1 MKIYATYRII
11 YVAIAEF
18 TLYNRVMKSFYS
30 KQFLTFIRIA
40 SCIFIA
46 ILFYLTGHAVYDVFF
61 IKDYG
66 CIFGLICGPLSIL
79 ILFFVVLRPE
89 RLALFVPPLI
99 LYSLSNAIGNANPVF
114 PIIFLEL
121 AAVLLWVR
129 GFFNCHKAIKITGLI
144 LFYLITLL
152 FYLRSGLAFFSKQ
165 ILDILQILLIS
176 FCIIFI
182 IYEYMKTQA
191 QTVTDKILNIA
202 DYPET
207 TERDAKWLNL
217 IQQGVKYEAI
227 AIDFGLTLGTVQNR
241 LNKIYHILETG
252 DRIGFLS
259 IYSNVKII
267 YEK

>member
-1 MKIYATYRII
+1 
-11 YVAIAEF
+11 
-18 TLYNRVMKSFYS
+18 MKSFYS

-61 IKDYG
+61 VKDYG

-79 ILFFVVLRPE
+79 ILFFVVFSPE

-99 LYSLSNAIGNANPVF
+99 LYSLSNAIGNANPTF

-121 AAVLLWVR
+121 AIVLLWVR
-129 GFFNCHKAIKITGLI
+129 GFFNYHKAIKIISLS
-144 LFYLITLL
+144 LFYLITVLL
-152 FYLRSGLAFFSKQ
+152 YLRSGWAFFSKQ
-165 ILDILQILLIS
+165 LLDILQILLIS

-182 IYEYMKTQA
+182 IYEYMKA
-191 QTVTDKILNIA
+191 QSQNIKDKILNIA
-202 DYPET
+202 EFPET
-207 TERDAKWLNL
+207 TERDAKWLTL
-217 IQQGVKYEAI
+217 VQQGVKYEAI
-227 AIDFGLTLGTVQNR
+227 AIDYELTLGTVQNR

-259 IYSNVKII
+259 IYSNTQII
-267 YEK
+267 YKK